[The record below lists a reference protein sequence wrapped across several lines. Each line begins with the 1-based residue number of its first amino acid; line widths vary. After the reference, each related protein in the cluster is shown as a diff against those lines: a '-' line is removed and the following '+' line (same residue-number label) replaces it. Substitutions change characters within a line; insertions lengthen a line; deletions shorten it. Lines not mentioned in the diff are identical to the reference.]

1 MYKLLQLIAVVAA
14 MTGMIACG
22 NSDQNKVLQDKKAA
36 LEKLKAQQL
45 KLSKDIN
52 DLETEIAKLD
62 TSAGKSEK
70 AKLVSIA
77 SIKEESFTHY
87 IDLQGKIESENVSM
101 VTPRGGGGQV
111 KAVYVKRGDVVK
123 AGQLLLK
130 LDDAILK
137 QSLLAAQQNLE
148 TLKTQLAFTKNIYLK
163 QKNLWDQN
171 IGTEVQF
178 ISAKNN
184 YETVDNQLKTAQ
196 EQVKVTKEQM
206 DFTNVTAEISGVLD
220 DVNIRVGEMFTGLNA
235 AGVAQIK
242 IVNTE
247 HLKITTQVPENYLN
261 KVAVGTPIKVSL
273 PDINKTID
281 ATISVTGKLIDPM
294 SRSFFTEAK
303 IPTDKDFHPN
313 QVAIVKIRDYVV
325 DKAIIVPL
333 NTIQSDEKGKYIM
346 VASTEGTKLVA
357 RKRKVVIGQLYG
369 DILEIKS
376 GLQVGD
382 TIVTEGFQSLYEGQ
396 AIATEIK

>member
-14 MTGMIACG
+14 ITGMVACG
-22 NSDQNKVLQDKKAA
+22 GKDQNKILLEKKAS
-36 LEKLKAQQL
+36 LEKLKEQQT
-45 KLSKDIN
+45 KLTKEIT
-52 DLETEIAKLD
+52 DLEAVIAKLD

-77 SIKEESFTHY
+77 PIKEESFTHY

-101 VTPRGGGGQV
+101 VTPRGGPGQV
-111 KAVYVKRGDVVK
+111 KALYVKRGDVVK
-123 AGQLLLK
+123 AGQTLLK

-137 QSLLAAQQNLE
+137 QSLQAAQQNLE
-148 TLKTQLAFTKNIYLK
+148 TLKTQLAFTKNLYQK

-171 IGTEVQF
+171 IGTEVQY

-184 YETVDNQLKTAQ
+184 YETVENQLKTAQ
-196 EQVKVTKEQM
+196 EQVKINKEQLA
-206 DFTNVTAEISGVLD
+206 FTNVTAEISGVLE
-220 DVNIRVGEMFTGLNA
+220 DVNVKVGEMFMGTN
-235 AGVAQIK
+235 QIR

-261 KVAVGTPIKVSL
+261 KVAVGTPVKVSL

-281 ATISVTGKLIDPM
+281 ANISVSGKLIDPL

-303 IPTDKDFHPN
+303 IPADKDFHPN

-325 DKAIIVPL
+325 AKAIVVPL

-346 VASTEGTKLVA
+346 VASKEGAKLVA
-357 RKRKVVIGQLYG
+357 RKRVVVIGQLYG
-369 DILEIKS
+369 DNLEIKS

-382 TIVTEGFQSLYEGQ
+382 NIVTEGYQSLYEGQ
-396 AIATEIK
+396 AITTEIK

>member
-14 MTGMIACG
+14 ITGMVACG
-22 NSDQNKVLQDKKAA
+22 SKDQNKVLLEKKTS
-36 LEKLKAQQL
+36 LEKLKEQQT
-45 KLSKDIN
+45 KLSKEIS
-52 DLETEIAKLD
+52 DLEAVIAKLD

-77 SIKEESFTHY
+77 PIKEESFTHY
-87 IDLQGKIESENVSM
+87 IDLQGKVESENVSM
-101 VTPRGGGGQV
+101 VTPRGGPGQV
-111 KAVYVKRGDVVK
+111 KALFVKRGDVVK
-123 AGQLLLK
+123 AGQTLLK

-137 QSLLAAQQNLE
+137 QSLQTAQQNLE
-148 TLKTQLAFTKNIYLK
+148 TLKTQLAFTKNIYQK

-171 IGTEVQF
+171 IGTEVQY

-184 YETVDNQLKTAQ
+184 YETVENQLKTAQ
-196 EQVKVTKEQM
+196 EQVKINKEQLS
-206 DFTNVTAEISGVLD
+206 FTNVTAEISGVLE
-220 DVNIRVGEMFTGLNA
+220 DVNVKVGEMFMGTN
-235 AGVAQIK
+235 QIR

-261 KVAVGTPIKVSL
+261 KVAVGTPVKVSL

-281 ATISVTGKLIDPM
+281 ATISVSGKLIDPL

-303 IPTDKDFHPN
+303 IPADKDFHPN

-325 DKAIIVPL
+325 AKAIVVPL

-346 VASTEGTKLVA
+346 VASKEGTKLVA
-357 RKRKVVIGQLYG
+357 RKRVVVIGQLYG
-369 DILEIKS
+369 DNLEIKS
-376 GLQVGD
+376 GLQIGD
-382 TIVTEGFQSLYEGQ
+382 NIVTEGYQSLYEGQ

>member
-14 MTGMIACG
+14 ITGMVACG
-22 NSDQNKVLQDKKAA
+22 GYDQNKVLAEKKAS
-36 LEKLKAQQL
+36 LEKLKGQQS
-45 KLSKDIN
+45 KLSKDITE
-52 DLETEIAKLD
+52 LENEIAKLD
-62 TSAGKSEK
+62 TSAGKTEK

-77 SIKEESFTHY
+77 AIKEESFTHY
-87 IDLQGKIESENVSM
+87 IDLQGKVESENVSM
-101 VTPRGGGGQV
+101 VTPRGGPGQV
-111 KAVYVKRGDVVK
+111 KAVFVKRGDAVK

-148 TLKTQLAFTKNIYLK
+148 TLKTQVAFTKNIYLK

-171 IGTEVQF
+171 IGTEVQY

-184 YETVDNQLKTAQ
+184 YETVETQLKTAQ
-196 EQVKVTKEQM
+196 EQIKITKEQLE
-206 DFTNVTAEISGVLD
+206 FTNVTAEISGVLE
-220 DVNIRVGEMFTGLNA
+220 DVNIRVGEMFMGAN
-235 AGVAQIK
+235 QIN
-242 IVNTE
+242 IVNNE
-247 HLKITTQVPENYLN
+247 HLKITSQLPENYLN
-261 KVAVGTPIKVSL
+261 KVAVGTPVKVSL

-281 ATISVTGKLIDPM
+281 ANISVAGRLIDPL

-303 IPTDKDFHPN
+303 IPSDKDFHPN

-325 DKAIIVPL
+325 EKTIVVPL

-346 VASTEGTKLVA
+346 IATKEGAKLVA
-357 RKRKVVIGQLYG
+357 RKKVVVIGQIYG

-376 GLQVGD
+376 GLRVGEN
-382 TIVTEGFQSLYEGQ
+382 IVTEGYQSLYEGQ
-396 AIATEIK
+396 TIATEIK

>member
-1 MYKLLQLIAVVAA
+1 MYKFLQLTAVVAA
-14 MTGMIACG
+14 ITGMVACG
-22 NSDQNKVLQDKKAA
+22 NSNQNKVLQDKKAA
-36 LEKLKAQQL
+36 LEKLKGQQS
-45 KLSKDIN
+45 KLSKDIS

-62 TSAGKSEK
+62 TSTGKSEK

-77 SIKEESFTHY
+77 NVKEESFTHY
-87 IDLQGKIESENVSM
+87 IDLQGKVESENVSM
-101 VTPRGGGGQV
+101 VTPRGGPGQV

-123 AGQLLLK
+123 TGQLILK
-130 LDDAILK
+130 LDDAIVK

-148 TLKTQLAFTKNIYLK
+148 TLKTQLAFTKNLYLK

-184 YETVDNQLKTAQ
+184 YETVENQLKTAQ
-196 EQVKVTKEQM
+196 EQVKITKEQL
-206 DFTNVTAEISGVLD
+206 DFTSVTAEISGVLD
-220 DVNIRVGEMFTGLNA
+220 EVNIRVGEMFTGVSGN
-235 AGVAQIK
+235 GTSQIK

-261 KVAVGTPIKVSL
+261 KVAAGTPVKISL

-303 IPTDKDFHPN
+303 IPADKDFHPN
-313 QVAIVKIRDYVV
+313 QVAIVKIRDYVA
-325 DKAIIVPL
+325 DKAIVVPL

-346 VASTEGTKLVA
+346 VASKEGAKLVA
-357 RKRKVVIGQLYG
+357 RKRTVVIGQLYG
-369 DILEIKS
+369 DLLEIKS
-376 GLQVGD
+376 GLKNGE

>member
-14 MTGMIACG
+14 ITGMVACG
-22 NSDQNKVLQDKKAA
+22 SKDQNKVLLEKKTS
-36 LEKLKAQQL
+36 LEKLKEQQT
-45 KLSKDIN
+45 KLSKEIS
-52 DLETEIAKLD
+52 DLEAVIAKLD

-77 SIKEESFTHY
+77 PIKEESFTHY
-87 IDLQGKIESENVSM
+87 IDLQGKVESENVSM
-101 VTPRGGGGQV
+101 VTPRGGPGQV
-111 KAVYVKRGDVVK
+111 KALFVKRGDVVK
-123 AGQLLLK
+123 AGQTLLK

-137 QSLLAAQQNLE
+137 QSLQTAQQNLE
-148 TLKTQLAFTKNIYLK
+148 TLKTQLAFTKNIYQK

-171 IGTEVQF
+171 IGTEVQY

-184 YETVDNQLKTAQ
+184 YETVENQLKTAQ
-196 EQVKVTKEQM
+196 EQVKINKEQLS
-206 DFTNVTAEISGVLD
+206 FTNVTAEISGVLE
-220 DVNIRVGEMFTGLNA
+220 DVNVKVGEMFMGTN
-235 AGVAQIK
+235 QIR

-261 KVAVGTPIKVSL
+261 KVAVGTPVKVSL

-281 ATISVTGKLIDPM
+281 ATISVSGKLIDPL

-303 IPTDKDFHPN
+303 IPADKDFHPN

-325 DKAIIVPL
+325 AKAIVVPL

-346 VASTEGTKLVA
+346 VASKEGAKLVA
-357 RKRKVVIGQLYG
+357 RKRVVVIGQLYG
-369 DILEIKS
+369 DNLEIKS

-382 TIVTEGFQSLYEGQ
+382 NIVTEGYQSLYEGQ
-396 AIATEIK
+396 AITTEIK

>member
-14 MTGMIACG
+14 ITGMVACG
-22 NSDQNKVLQDKKAA
+22 SKDQNKVLLEKKTS
-36 LEKLKAQQL
+36 LEKLKEQQT
-45 KLSKDIN
+45 KLSKEIS
-52 DLETEIAKLD
+52 DLEAVSAKLD
-62 TSAGKSEK
+62 TSAGKSVK

-77 SIKEESFTHY
+77 PIKEESFTHY
-87 IDLQGKIESENVSM
+87 IDLQGKVESENVSM
-101 VTPRGGGGQV
+101 VTPRGGPGQV
-111 KAVYVKRGDVVK
+111 KALFVKRGDVVK
-123 AGQLLLK
+123 AGQTLLK

-137 QSLLAAQQNLE
+137 QSLQTAQQNLE
-148 TLKTQLAFTKNIYLK
+148 TLKTQLAFTKNIYQK

-171 IGTEVQF
+171 IGTEVQY

-184 YETVDNQLKTAQ
+184 YETVENQLKTAQ
-196 EQVKVTKEQM
+196 EQVKINKEQLS
-206 DFTNVTAEISGVLD
+206 FTNVTAEISGVLE
-220 DVNIRVGEMFTGLNA
+220 DVNVKVGEMFMGTN
-235 AGVAQIK
+235 QIR

-261 KVAVGTPIKVSL
+261 KVAVGTPVKVSL

-281 ATISVTGKLIDPM
+281 ATISVSGKLIDPL

-303 IPTDKDFHPN
+303 IPADKDFHPN

-325 DKAIIVPL
+325 AKAIVVPL

-346 VASTEGTKLVA
+346 VASKEGTKLVA
-357 RKRKVVIGQLYG
+357 RKRVVVIGQLYG
-369 DILEIKS
+369 DNLEIKS
-376 GLQVGD
+376 GLQIGD
-382 TIVTEGFQSLYEGQ
+382 NIVTEGYQSLYEGQ

>member
-14 MTGMIACG
+14 ITGMVACG
-22 NSDQNKVLQDKKAA
+22 GKYQNKVLLEKKAS
-36 LEKLKAQQL
+36 LEKLKEQQT
-45 KLSKDIN
+45 KLTKEIT
-52 DLETEIAKLD
+52 DLEAVIAKLD

-77 SIKEESFTHY
+77 PIKEESFTHY
-87 IDLQGKIESENVSM
+87 IDLQGKVESENVSM
-101 VTPRGGGGQV
+101 VTPRGGPGQV
-111 KAVYVKRGDVVK
+111 KALFVKRGDVVK
-123 AGQLLLK
+123 AGQTLLK

-137 QSLLAAQQNLE
+137 QSLIAAQQNLE

-171 IGTEVQF
+171 IGTEIQY

-184 YETVDNQLKTAQ
+184 YETVENQLKTAQ
-196 EQVKVTKEQM
+196 EQVKINKEQLA
-206 DFTNVTAEISGVLD
+206 FTNVTAEISGVLE
-220 DVNIRVGEMFTGLNA
+220 DVNVKVGEMFMGTN
-235 AGVAQIK
+235 QIR

-261 KVAVGTPIKVSL
+261 KVAVGTPVKVSL

-281 ATISVTGKLIDPM
+281 ANISVSGKLIDPL

-303 IPTDKDFHPN
+303 IPADKDFHPN

-325 DKAIIVPL
+325 AKAIVVPL

-346 VASTEGTKLVA
+346 VASKEGAKLVA
-357 RKRKVVIGQLYG
+357 RKRVVVIGQLYG
-369 DILEIKS
+369 DNLEIKS

-382 TIVTEGFQSLYEGQ
+382 NIVTEGYQSLYEGQ
-396 AIATEIK
+396 AITTEIK